1 MDFEYVE
8 SFPNEEWRKIDDSIV
23 EYVLPY
29 YWVSNYGRIYSE
41 KFHRCLSNIMDKDG
55 YVRVALWRRQDRPT
69 GMLPSKIMQIHRL
82 VLMLFKPI
90 PNPNMFEVNH
100 INSIRNDN
108 RLHNLEWVTTQQ
120 NSDHAMKYG
129 YKKYVNNRG
138 ENCGTHKLTNED
150 VANIRRLAE
159 LHPWK
164 YSESDIGFIYGVES
178 TAIFNIINNKSWTE
192 IESNKDL
199 KDASLAMKPLCG
211 KIKFEKQDIEGIC
224 EYLSTHNINDKTLYP
239 TKKTIF
245 IECLKYIGHP
255 TDEQYY
261 EQRRKT
267 LNRILLRSFRDDNRI
282 QKLISDY
289 NYYYY
294 E

>member
-1 MDFEYVE
+1 
-8 SFPNEEWRKIDDSIV
+8 
-23 EYVLPY
+23 
-29 YWVSNYGRIYSE
+29 
-41 KFHRCLSNIMDKDG
+41 
-55 YVRVALWRRQDRPT
+55 
-69 GMLPSKIMQIHRL
+69 
-82 VLMLFKPI
+82 MLFKPI